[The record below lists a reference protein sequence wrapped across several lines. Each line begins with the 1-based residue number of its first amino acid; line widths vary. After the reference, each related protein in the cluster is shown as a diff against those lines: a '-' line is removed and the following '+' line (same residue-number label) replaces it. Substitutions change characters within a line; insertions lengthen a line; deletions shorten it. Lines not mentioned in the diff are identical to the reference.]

1 MADGVLTWRGF
12 GGRNCTPPQT
22 NLRNDARGAF
32 HRMKGFRKE
41 RASPA
46 RNALMQ
52 RDNLYHDAI

>member
-1 MADGVLTWRGF
+1 
-12 GGRNCTPPQT
+12 
-22 NLRNDARGAF
+22 
-32 HRMKGFRKE
+32 MKGCRKE